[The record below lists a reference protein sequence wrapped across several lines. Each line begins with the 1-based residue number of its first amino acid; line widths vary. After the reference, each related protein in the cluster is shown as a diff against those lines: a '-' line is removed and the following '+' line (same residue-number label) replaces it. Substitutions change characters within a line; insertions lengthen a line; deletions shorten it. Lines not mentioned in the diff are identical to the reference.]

1 MRGRG
6 LTDVVFMMTT
16 FPAASTIMIGVVDV
30 HSRGVPHGRQ
40 YVSGSS
46 APAARSSGR
55 APPRALWY
63 CSNAHGCR
71 GGSSFGAVHRSML
84 SPSACCQIPAMS
96 SGVLAGC
103 AEVCADDIRATNTR
117 TTTTATLKILL
128 MVYLEGATRS
138 FAALGDLL

>member
-46 APAARSSGR
+46 PPAARSSGR
-55 APPRALWY
+55 APPPAPRYSPRAD
-63 CSNAHGCR
+63 GCT
-71 GGSSFGAVHRSML
+71 GGSSFGGVHRSMPP
-84 SPSACCQIPAMS
+84 PSTCCQIPAMS

-103 AEVCADDIRATNTR
+103 AEVCANDIGANHRGERA
-117 TTTTATLKILL
+117 TATLKILL
-128 MVYLEGATRS
+128 MIYFDGAT
-138 FAALGDLL
+138 